1 MIQGKAETPNR
12 PSTISGTNF
21 GFNLP
26 VGAEPTKVIVQY
38 RHQKVAGSDWT
49 NKGKEIMNIPAPT
62 ISLLGTGK
70 NTFSGKGVAPTLDM
84 KTSTKTFSVK
94 GKLTRTQ
101 VNSNSFG
108 FKVNYPTNTNKY
120 NGYLRVSYVQITVE
134 YKTSSYKVKVA
145 KVFGKYNKESYSVE
159 LSITNKNMTSYN
171 PTLTLTVPIGFSFT
185 KSEVGFNGQIINGT
199 VKQVNPRTI
208 TWDPL
213 LGKNIGTASAVLY
226 FDVDVTYPS
235 GQSTYSGVFS
245 LVESLNGTSS
255 SHTATITDRP
265 QSQPI
270 ETAPQEEYIETS
282 TSTQHLL
289 QHCTV
294 GEEFE
299 YTFQL
304 TEEEYEQI
312 FNSMNNELW
321 LDGANFEIYLGPT
334 LGWHD
339 VDESGFGPE
348 AFDENYRITRT
359 LRAKTVETPST
370 IDVFYIVYGE
380 SSHIPVCSFDFSVRP
395 LESDLTVADFTYL
408 EPNQEELDR
417 LGDGFTY
424 IVQSYL
430 KHTTTE
436 GYIRDWYKN
445 NRILV
450 FNNAIEENITITEET
465 IDGEVVE
472 IITDST
478 DYSSL
483 TPEDIFTHAEY
494 ISPPLDDVN
503 DYENVECEFV
513 YNKDYPLYIL
523 LTGDYPEAEDD
534 YGFEIGTLTFTEP
547 CIIEKN
553 VYRER
558 EPNGNYPTPI
568 KSLILDDAGSS
579 ECEIGML
586 DTTSEIILYDYPLDD
601 GYGTND
607 TLSVRGIEVIG
618 DLEQSDELVISA
630 KLISDTGLVGA
641 RTVIVNNEDT
651 TVDSDTTFKL
661 GGLGDLWG
669 FQTQDITNLEDWELQ
684 LTVHNILLEDV
695 ANINFGP
702 ITLIIYVEK
711 LETQLINIKVNGE
724 DLSYYGAFIEDV
736 DIPSGLETDTGFL
749 TIDGT
754 DTNDAYR
761 QNIREKEIEL
771 KFSIGECDLG
781 TSTDM
786 LRQITKLLVNDKD
799 TYNRPIPN
807 RIEFSHYP
815 DIYFEYIMNDAMS
828 ITSELS
834 YYNVTAKLVVP
845 AGTAYSKEIT
855 TTNITGNVQGLA
867 AISPVVS
874 FKPQGEVIEIKE
886 LVSNQRF
893 SMGYSGDWQ
902 SKIVELDCANRIAW
916 LKSNED
922 DTEAIDISKYV
933 DFNSD
938 WFALKGE
945 YSFSGTNCTIR
956 RVEYAERW

>member
-1 MIQGKAETPNR
+1 
-12 PSTISGTNF
+12 
-21 GFNLP
+21 
-26 VGAEPTKVIVQY
+26 
-38 RHQKVAGSDWT
+38 
-49 NKGKEIMNIPAPT
+49 
-62 ISLLGTGK
+62 
-70 NTFSGKGVAPTLDM
+70 
-84 KTSTKTFSVK
+84 
-94 GKLTRTQ
+94 
-101 VNSNSFG
+101 
-108 FKVNYPTNTNKY
+108 
-120 NGYLRVSYVQITVE
+120 
-134 YKTSSYKVKVA
+134 
-145 KVFGKYNKESYSVE
+145 
-159 LSITNKNMTSYN
+159 
-171 PTLTLTVPIGFSFT
+171 
-185 KSEVGFNGQIINGT
+185 
-199 VKQVNPRTI
+199 
-208 TWDPL
+208 
-213 LGKNIGTASAVLY
+213 
-226 FDVDVTYPS
+226 
-235 GQSTYSGVFS
+235 
-245 LVESLNGTSS
+245 
-255 SHTATITDRP
+255 
-265 QSQPI
+265 
-270 ETAPQEEYIETS
+270 
-282 TSTQHLL
+282 
-289 QHCTV
+289 
-294 GEEFE
+294 
-299 YTFQL
+299 
-304 TEEEYEQI
+304 
-312 FNSMNNELW
+312 
-321 LDGANFEIYLGPT
+321 
-334 LGWHD
+334 
-339 VDESGFGPE
+339 
-348 AFDENYRITRT
+348 
-359 LRAKTVETPST
+359 
-370 IDVFYIVYGE
+370 
-380 SSHIPVCSFDFSVRP
+380 
-395 LESDLTVADFTYL
+395 
-408 EPNQEELDR
+408 
-417 LGDGFTY
+417 
-424 IVQSYL
+424 
-430 KHTTTE
+430 
-436 GYIRDWYKN
+436 
-445 NRILV
+445 
-450 FNNAIEENITITEET
+450 
-465 IDGEVVE
+465 
-472 IITDST
+472 
-478 DYSSL
+478 
-483 TPEDIFTHAEY
+483 
-494 ISPPLDDVN
+494 
-503 DYENVECEFV
+503 
-513 YNKDYPLYIL
+513 
-523 LTGDYPEAEDD
+523 
-534 YGFEIGTLTFTEP
+534 
-547 CIIEKN
+547 
-553 VYRER
+553 
-558 EPNGNYPTPI
+558 
-568 KSLILDDAGSS
+568 
-579 ECEIGML
+579 
-586 DTTSEIILYDYPLDD
+586 
-601 GYGTND
+601 
-607 TLSVRGIEVIG
+607 
-618 DLEQSDELVISA
+618 
-630 KLISDTGLVGA
+630 
-641 RTVIVNNEDT
+641 VNNEDT

-684 LTVHNILLEDV
+684 LTVNNIILEDV

-834 YYNVTAKLVVP
+834 SYDVTAKLVVP